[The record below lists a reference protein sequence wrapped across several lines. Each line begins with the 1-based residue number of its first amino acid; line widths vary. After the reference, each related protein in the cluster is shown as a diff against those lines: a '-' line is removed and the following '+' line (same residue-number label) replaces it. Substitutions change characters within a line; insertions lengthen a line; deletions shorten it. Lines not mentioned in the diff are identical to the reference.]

1 MTASTFIFVRHGESD
16 GMRERLAGRAPGIGL
31 TLQGKAQAN
40 AAARHLASFPVTR
53 ILSSPQQRARETAEL
68 IAAIL
73 DVQVESHSELDE
85 LDFGDW
91 TGLGFA
97 DLQNVP
103 EWKLFNS
110 LRSLRRAP
118 GGESLREAQ
127 TRVIHAVLELHSVY
141 PGNTFV
147 LVTHADIIRAALA
160 YFSGTPLDL
169 FLRFAIDPAS
179 ETIIQMSNANVQIL
193 CVNRTTY

>member
-1 MTASTFIFVRHGESD
+1 
-16 GMRERLAGRAPGIGL
+16 
-31 TLQGKAQAN
+31 
-40 AAARHLASFPVTR
+40 
-53 ILSSPQQRARETAEL
+53 L
-68 IAAIL
+68 IASIL
-73 DVQVESHSELDE
+73 DVRVESHSELDE

-91 TGLGFA
+91 TALGFA

-110 LRSLRRAP
+110 LRSLRRPP

-127 TRVIHAVLELHSVY
+127 TRVIHAVLELHSAS
-141 PGNTFV
+141 PGSTFV

-179 ETIIQMSNANVQIL
+179 ETIIQMSNADVQIL
-193 CVNRTTY
+193 CVNRTTYCTSPQP